1 MTQPLPEPEV
11 QARLAAA
18 LGPKY
23 EVRRLLG
30 RGGFAEVYEVWDQE
44 LERRLAVKVLR
55 PDIAWTPGMLQR
67 FRQETKA
74 VARLSHPNVLTI
86 HFVGEGQDI
95 VYYAMPFV
103 EGESLADLL
112 RREGRLPPE
121 RVTAL
126 ARAVLDALQHAH
138 DMGLLHRD
146 IKPENIMI
154 ERASGKPLLVDFGI
168 AKRLDAGKGVT
179 QTGFVVGTPQYM
191 SPEQALGDTNLDARS
206 DLYSMG
212 AVLFQMLTGAPPF
225 GGETSQEIVAKHIT
239 EPPPAPSSVNPAV
252 PQGLSDVIVKCLA
265 KKPAGRYQSAAEMLQ
280 ALEQAMGSVTPVAL
294 SRAQARTNAPTVRM
308 ESGERRAGTG
318 AGQMPVAGA
327 GTEPGRKAGVTSELR
342 RRVQRTWRWWVA
354 GVLAVAAVVT
364 YIGLARPVLYF
375 RNELVEPVRIM
386 AGARERVVAP
396 GRTLRVPLSRRL
408 SMVAEWRMLR
418 PTSPEGLAMG
428 VELSGTLAFDRPRG
442 RQDRS
447 AAARDSGRAYFAPLI
462 TNATGQ
468 PIAITVNAG
477 LAGALDCHCTIPP
490 GMTRARIG
498 YYPLYANSTVQAR
511 DGQGRTA
518 MFTDL
523 GGKVDVTSGV
533 VPLRFGPT
541 DLRPARGR

>member
-1 MTQPLPEPEV
+1 MTQPLSEPEI
-11 QARLAAA
+11 QDRLAAA

-30 RGGFAEVYEVWDQE
+30 RGGFAEVYEVWDRE

-112 RREGRLPPE
+112 RREERLAPE
-121 RVTAL
+121 RVMGL

-168 AKRLDAGKGVT
+168 AKRLDGGKGVT

-252 PQGLSDVIVKCLA
+252 PQGLSDVVVKCLA
-265 KKPAGRYQSAAEMLQ
+265 KKPAARYQSAAEVLQ
-280 ALEQAMGSVTPVAL
+280 ALDRAMGSVTPVAF
-294 SRAQARTNAPTVRM
+294 SRAQARTSAPTVKL
-308 ESGERRAGTG
+308 ESGQRRAAPG
-318 AGQMPVAGA
+318 AGQTAVAGA
-327 GTEPGRKAGVTSELR
+327 GPGGERGTTSEVR
-342 RRVQRTWRWWVA
+342 RRAQRTWLWWVA
-354 GVLAVAAVVT
+354 GLLVVAAVLT
-364 YIGLARPVLYF
+364 YVGITRPVLYF
-375 RNELVEPVRIM
+375 RNQLVEPVRII
-386 AGARERVVAP
+386 AGARERLVGP
-396 GRTLRVPLSRRL
+396 GRTIRVVLSRRL
-408 SMVAEWRMLR
+408 SAVAEWRMLQ
-418 PTSPEGLAMG
+418 PTSREGRAMG
-428 VELSGTLAFDRPRG
+428 VELTGTLAFDQPRG
-442 RQDRS
+442 RQVRA
-447 AAARDSGRAYFAPLI
+447 AAARDSGQAYFAPLI
-462 TNATGQ
+462 TNNTGR
-468 PIAITVNAG
+468 PIEITVNAG
-477 LAGALDCHCTIPP
+477 LVGALDCHCTIPP
-490 GMTRARIG
+490 GATRVRIG
-498 YYPLYANSTVQAR
+498 YYPLFANSTVQAR
-511 DGQGRTA
+511 DREGA
-518 MFTDL
+518 MATFTSL
-523 GGKVDVTSGV
+523 GADVDPTSGV
-533 VPLRFGPT
+533 VRLRFGPT
-541 DLRPARGR
+541 DLRPTRGR

>member
-1 MTQPLPEPEV
+1 MSEPLSGAEI

-18 LGPKY
+18 LGAKY

-74 VARLSHPNVLTI
+74 VARLSHPNVLAI
-86 HFVGEGQDI
+86 HFVGEGEGI

-103 EGESLADLL
+103 EGESLAELL
-112 RREGRLPPE
+112 RREGALPPE

-191 SPEQALGDTNLDARS
+191 SPEQALGDANLDGRS

-212 AVLFQMLTGAPPF
+212 AVMFQMLTGAPPF
-225 GGETSQEIVAKHIT
+225 AGETSQEIVAKHIT
-239 EPPPAPSSVNPAV
+239 EPPAAPSSVNPAV
-252 PQGLSDVIVKCLA
+252 PQGLSDVVVRCLA
-265 KKPAGRYQSAAEMLQ
+265 KKPVDRYQSAAEVLG
-280 ALEQAMGSVTPVAL
+280 ALDRAMGAVPPAAF
-294 SRAQARTNAPTVRM
+294 SRAQARTSAPTVRM
-308 ESGERRAGTG
+308 ESGQRRAATDP
-318 AGQMPVAGA
+318 ARTPVAQA
-327 GTEPGRKAGVTSELR
+327 AAAAERKRESTSELR
-342 RRVQRTWRWWVA
+342 RRVRRTWVWWAA
-354 GVLAVAAVVT
+354 GVLAAAVVVT
-364 YIGLARPVLYF
+364 YLGLTRPVLYF
-375 RNELVEPVRIM
+375 QNRLIEPVRIIV
-386 AGARERVVAP
+386 GTRERLVAP
-396 GRTLRVPLSRRL
+396 SRTLRVPLSRRM
-408 SMVAEWRMLR
+408 SVVAEWRMLR

-428 VELSGTLAFDRPRG
+428 VEVSGTLAFDRPRG
-442 RQDRS
+442 RQMR
-447 AAARDSGRAYFAPLI
+447 AAGARDSAHAYFAPLI
-462 TNATGQ
+462 TNNTGR

-477 LAGALDCHCTIPP
+477 LAGALDCHCTVPA
-490 GMTRARIG
+490 GATRVRIG
-498 YYPLYANSTVQAR
+498 YYPLYANSTVEAR
-511 DGQGRTA
+511 DGEGRTA
-518 MFTDL
+518 TFTNL
-523 GGKVDVTSGV
+523 GAEVDATSGM

-541 DLRPARGR
+541 DLRGRRGR

>member
-1 MTQPLPEPEV
+1 MTHPLSEAEI
-11 QARLAAA
+11 QERLAAA

-30 RGGFAEVYEVWDQE
+30 RGGFAEVYEVWDRE

-74 VARLSHPNVLTI
+74 VARLSHPNVLAI

-112 RREGRLPPE
+112 RREGPLAPE

-126 ARAVLDALQHAH
+126 ARTVLDALQHAH

-154 ERASGKPLLVDFGI
+154 EGTTGKPLLVDFGI

-191 SPEQALGDTNLDARS
+191 SPEQALGDANLDARS

-212 AVLFQMLTGAPPF
+212 AVLFQMLTGTPPF

-239 EPPPAPSSVNPAV
+239 ELPPAPSSVNPAV
-252 PQGLSDVIVKCLA
+252 PQALSAVVVKCLA
-265 KKPAGRYQSAAEMLQ
+265 KKPAERYQSAAEVLQ
-280 ALEQAMGSVTPVAL
+280 ALDRAMVAAPPAAF
-294 SRAQARTNAPTVRM
+294 SRAQVRMSAPTVRM
-308 ESGERRAGTG
+308 ESGQRRAATDP
-318 AGQMPVAGA
+318 GQTPV
-327 GTEPGRKAGVTSELR
+327 
-342 RRVQRTWRWWVA
+342 
-354 GVLAVAAVVT
+354 AVAAVGAGGKPGGTSEVRRRVRRT
-364 YIGLARPVLYF
+364 WMWWAAGVLVVAAVVAYLGLTRPVLYF
-375 RNELVEPVRIM
+375 RNELIEPVRIM
-386 AGARERVVAP
+386 AGARARLVAP
-396 GRTLRVPLSRRL
+396 DRTLRVPLSRRL
-408 SMVAEWRMLR
+408 SAVAEWHMLR

-428 VELSGTLAFDRPRG
+428 VDVGGTLAFDRPRG
-442 RQDRS
+442 RQER
-447 AAARDSGRAYFAPLI
+447 AASPRDSAHAYFAPLI
-462 TNATGQ
+462 TNNTGE

-477 LAGALDCHCTIPP
+477 LAGAMGCHCTIPP
-490 GMTRARIG
+490 GAEHAPIG
-498 YYPLYANSTVQAR
+498 YYPLYANSTVEAR
-511 DGQGRTA
+511 DAAGRSA
-518 MFTDL
+518 QFTDL
-523 GGKVDVTSGV
+523 GAKVDPTSGV
-533 VPLRFGPT
+533 VGLRFGPT
-541 DLRPARGR
+541 DLRAGRSR